1 MAEVVVVVVA
11 AAVVVVVDV
20 TEVLKVDVVN
30 DVAYSSQ
37 VVSQQ
42 KLKPE
47 TISQNLFSVTFTPSN
62 FKLERLLLSNVH
74 STHRQ
79 GRSLAR

>member
-1 MAEVVVVVVA
+1 VAEVVVVVA
-11 AAVVVVVDV
+11 AAVVVVDV
-20 TEVLKVDVVN
+20 TEVLKVGVVN

-37 VVSQQ
+37 VVNQQ

-47 TISQNLFSVTFTPSN
+47 TISQNLFCVTYMPSN
-62 FKLERLLLSNVH
+62 IKLERLFVTNVH

-79 GRSLAR
+79 GRSLTK

>member
-1 MAEVVVVVVA
+1 VVKVVVVVVA
-11 AAVVVVVDV
+11 VDDVVVVVDV

-37 VVSQQ
+37 VVNQQ

-47 TISQNLFSVTFTPSN
+47 PI
-62 FKLERLLLSNVH
+62 
-74 STHRQ
+74 
-79 GRSLAR
+79 

>member
-1 MAEVVVVVVA
+1 MAKVIVVVVVA

-30 DVAYSSQ
+30 DVAYSYQ
-37 VVSQQ
+37 VVNQQ

-47 TISQNLFSVTFTPSN
+47 PI
-62 FKLERLLLSNVH
+62 
-74 STHRQ
+74 
-79 GRSLAR
+79 